1 MEGSGEG
8 EFLFCNRCG
17 TMLSFDSVEYAA
29 CPLCKSRRSVGG
41 MFSPPFHFSSPFLH
55 LVSSKPHNGFFFS
68 LDIAGKEICYTITN
82 ERFRRNVNLNQLKDT
97 VNDVKK
103 LEVNEPCPKCGND
116 KLEYYIRQLRSADEG
131 HTVFYECPKCPYKHV
146 VNT

>member
-29 CPLCKSRRSVGG
+29 CPLCKSRRSVG
-41 MFSPPFHFSSPFLH
+41 
-55 LVSSKPHNGFFFS
+55 
-68 LDIAGKEICYTITN
+68 DIAGKEICYTITN